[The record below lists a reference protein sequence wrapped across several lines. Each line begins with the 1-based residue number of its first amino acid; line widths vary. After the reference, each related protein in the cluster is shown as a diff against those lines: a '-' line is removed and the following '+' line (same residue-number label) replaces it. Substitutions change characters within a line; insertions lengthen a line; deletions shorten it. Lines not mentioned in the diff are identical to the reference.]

1 MGLNRFMRAMM
12 VVFITAN
19 CITINPDIIFA
30 ATDSEDSSLNT
41 DEWEEEKTEEQPSE
55 VNTGPRYETAREVSS
70 RDIEELEKSNKVKN
84 TNKAD
89 LIAMLKAKAEKGPNI
104 NNNNSE
110 QSENVAINEE
120 ASGSDRPAIQVER
133 RHPGL
138 PSDSAAEIKKRR
150 KAIASSDSELESL
163 TYPDKPTKATKKKV
177 AKASVTDTSES
188 DLDSSMQ
195 SADESTPQPLKANQQ
210 PFFPKVF
217 KKIKDAGKWV
227 RDKIDE
233 NPEVKKAIVDKSAGL
248 IDQLLTKK
256 KNEEVNA
263 SDFPPPP
270 TDEELRLALPETP
283 MLLGFNAPATSE
295 PSSFE
300 FPPPP
305 TDEELRLALPET
317 PMLLG
322 FNAPATSEPSSF
334 EFPPPPTDE
343 ELRLALPETPMLL
356 GFNAPATSE
365 PSSFEFPPPPTEDEL
380 EIMRETAP
388 SLDSSFTSGDL
399 ASLRSA
405 INRHSQNFS
414 DFPPMPT
421 EEELNG
427 RGGIP
432 TSEEFSSLNSGDF
445 TDDENSET
453 TEEEIDRLADLRDR
467 GTGKHSRNAGFLPL
481 NPFTSS
487 PVPSLTPKVP
497 KISAPAL
504 ITDITK
510 KAPFKNPPQPLNV
523 FNKKTTTKTAPKKIT
538 PVNTAPKLAA
548 LPITKAQE
556 TELGENK
563 APFIEKQAETNNRP
577 IDMPSLPVIQK
588 EVTER
593 NKEEMKPQTE
603 EKVVGESEPA
613 NNVNGKKRSAGIE
626 EGKLIAKSAEDEKAK
641 EEPVNH
647 TTLILAML
655 AIGVFSLGAVIKI
668 IQLRKNS

>member
-305 TDEELRLALPET
+305 T
-317 PMLLG
+317 
-322 FNAPATSEPSSF
+322 
-334 EFPPPPTDE
+334 
-343 ELRLALPETPMLL
+343 
-356 GFNAPATSE
+356 
-365 PSSFEFPPPPTEDEL
+365 EDEL

-414 DFPPMPT
+414 DFPPIPT

-556 TELGENK
+556 TALGENK

-603 EKVVGESEPA
+603 GKVVGESEPA

-647 TTLILAML
+647 TTLILAMF

>member
-305 TDEELRLALPET
+305 TDQ
-317 PMLLG
+317 
-322 FNAPATSEPSSF
+322 
-334 EFPPPPTDE
+334 

-453 TEEEIDRLADLRDR
+453 TEEEIDRLTDLRDR

-487 PVPSLTPKVP
+487 PVPSLTPKVS

-504 ITDITK
+504 ITDVTK

>member
-89 LIAMLKAKAEKGPNI
+89 LIAMLKAKAEKGPN
-104 NNNNSE
+104 NNNNNGE
-110 QSENVAINEE
+110 QTGNVAINEE
-120 ASGSDRPAIQVER
+120 ASGVDRPTLQVER

-138 PSDSAAEIKKRR
+138 SSDSAAEIKKRR

-163 TYPDKPTKATKKKV
+163 TYPDKPTKANKRKV
-177 AKASVTDTSES
+177 AKESVVDASES

-195 SADESTPQPLKANQQ
+195 SADESTPQPLKANQK

-256 KNEEVNA
+256 KSEEVNA

-283 MLLGFNAPATSE
+283 MLLGFNAP
-295 PSSFE
+295 
-300 FPPPP
+300 
-305 TDEELRLALPET
+305 T
-317 PMLLG
+317 P
-322 FNAPATSEPSSF
+322 SEPSSF

-405 INRHSQNFS
+405 INRHSENFS
-414 DFPPMPT
+414 DFPPIPT

-427 RGGIP
+427 RGGRP

-481 NPFTSS
+481 NPFISS

-504 ITDITK
+504 ISDITK
-510 KAPFKNPPQPLNV
+510 KAPFKNPSQPLNV
-523 FNKKTTTKTAPKKIT
+523 FNKKTTTKTVTKKPT
-538 PVNTAPKLAA
+538 PVKTAPKLAE
-548 LPITKAQE
+548 LPATKPQE
-556 TELGENK
+556 TVLRENK
-563 APFIEKQAETNNRP
+563 TPFIEKQAETNKQSIN
-577 IDMPSLPVIQK
+577 MPSLPVIQK
-588 EVTER
+588 EATESD
-593 NKEEMKPQTE
+593 KEEMKPQTE
-603 EKVVGESEPA
+603 EKMVEESESA
-613 NNVNGKKRSAGIE
+613 NNANGKNRSAGIE
-626 EGKLIAKSAEDEKAK
+626 EGKLIAKSAEDEKVK
-641 EEPVNH
+641 EEPGNH

-655 AIGVFSLGAVIKI
+655 AIGVFSLGAFIKI
-668 IQLRKNS
+668 IQLRKNN

>member
-305 TDEELRLALPET
+305 T
-317 PMLLG
+317 
-322 FNAPATSEPSSF
+322 
-334 EFPPPPTDE
+334 
-343 ELRLALPETPMLL
+343 
-356 GFNAPATSE
+356 
-365 PSSFEFPPPPTEDEL
+365 EDEL

-414 DFPPMPT
+414 DFPPIPT

-523 FNKKTTTKTAPKKIT
+523 FNKKTTTKIAPKKIT

-593 NKEEMKPQTE
+593 NKEEMKSQTE
-603 EKVVGESEPA
+603 GKVVGESEPA

>member
-41 DEWEEEKTEEQPSE
+41 DEWEEEKMEEQPSE

-110 QSENVAINEE
+110 QTENAAINEE
-120 ASGSDRPAIQVER
+120 ASGADRPAIQVER

-138 PSDSAAEIKKRR
+138 SSDSAAEIKKRR

-163 TYPDKPTKATKKKV
+163 TYPDKPTKANKKKV
-177 AKASVTDTSES
+177 AKESVADASES

-195 SADESTPQPLKANQQ
+195 SADESSPQPLKANQQ

-270 TDEELRLALPETP
+270 TDEELRLAVPETP

-305 TDEELRLALPET
+305 TDEELRLAV
-317 PMLLG
+317 
-322 FNAPATSEPSSF
+322 
-334 EFPPPPTDE
+334 
-343 ELRLALPETPMLL
+343 PETPMLL

-380 EIMRETAP
+380 EIMRGTAP
-388 SLDSSFTSGDL
+388 LLDSSFTSGDL

-405 INRHSQNFS
+405 INRHSENFS
-414 DFPPMPT
+414 DFPPIPT

-427 RGGIP
+427 RGGRP

-487 PVPSLTPKVP
+487 PVSSLSPKVP

-504 ITDITK
+504 ISDITK
-510 KAPFKNPPQPLNV
+510 KVPFKNPPQPLNV
-523 FNKKTTTKTAPKKIT
+523 FNKKTTTKKVPQKIT
-538 PVNTAPKLAA
+538 LVNSAPKLAA
-548 LPITKAQE
+548 LPIMKAQE
-556 TELGENK
+556 TALGENK
-563 APFIEKQAETNNRP
+563 APFIEKQAEPNNQP

-603 EKVVGESEPA
+603 EKMVGESEPA

-641 EEPVNH
+641 EEPANH

-655 AIGVFSLGAVIKI
+655 AMGVFSLGAFIKI

>member
-110 QSENVAINEE
+110 QSDNVAINEE

-210 PFFPKVF
+210 PFFLKVF

-305 TDEELRLALPET
+305 T
-317 PMLLG
+317 
-322 FNAPATSEPSSF
+322 
-334 EFPPPPTDE
+334 
-343 ELRLALPETPMLL
+343 
-356 GFNAPATSE
+356 
-365 PSSFEFPPPPTEDEL
+365 EDEL

-414 DFPPMPT
+414 DFPLMPT

-487 PVPSLTPKVP
+487 PVPSLSPKVS

-556 TELGENK
+556 TALGENK

>member
-41 DEWEEEKTEEQPSE
+41 DEWEEEKTEEQTSE

-110 QSENVAINEE
+110 QTENAAINEE
-120 ASGSDRPAIQVER
+120 ASGADRPAIQVER

-163 TYPDKPTKATKKKV
+163 TYLDKPTKANKKKV
-177 AKASVTDTSES
+177 AKESVADASES

-195 SADESTPQPLKANQQ
+195 SADESSPQPLKANQQ

-295 PSSFE
+295 PSSFD
-300 FPPPP
+300 FPSPP

-317 PMLLG
+317 
-322 FNAPATSEPSSF
+322 S
-334 EFPPPPTDE
+334 
-343 ELRLALPETPMLL
+343 MLL

-405 INRHSQNFS
+405 INRHSENFS
-414 DFPPMPT
+414 DFPPIPT

-427 RGGIP
+427 RGGRP

-487 PVPSLTPKVP
+487 PVPSLSPKVS

-504 ITDITK
+504 ISDITK

-523 FNKKTTTKTAPKKIT
+523 FNKKTATKTASKKINL
-538 PVNTAPKLAA
+538 VNTSPKLAA
-548 LPITKAQE
+548 LPITKTQE
-556 TELGENK
+556 TALGENK
-563 APFIEKQAETNNRP
+563 APFREKQAEPNNQP

-603 EKVVGESEPA
+603 EKMVGESEPA

-641 EEPVNH
+641 EEPANH

-655 AIGVFSLGAVIKI
+655 AMGVFSLGAFIKI

>member
-110 QSENVAINEE
+110 QSDNVAINEE

-305 TDEELRLALPET
+305 TDEELRLALPE
-317 PMLLG
+317 M
-322 FNAPATSEPSSF
+322 
-334 EFPPPPTDE
+334 
-343 ELRLALPETPMLL
+343 PMLL

-414 DFPPMPT
+414 DFPPIPT

-556 TELGENK
+556 TALGENK

-603 EKVVGESEPA
+603 GKVVGESEPA

-647 TTLILAML
+647 TTLILAMF

>member
-1 MGLNRFMRAMM
+1 MGLNRFMRAML

-70 RDIEELEKSNKVKN
+70 RDIKELEKSNKVRN

-89 LIAMLKAKAEKGPNI
+89 LIAMLKEKAEKGPN
-104 NNNNSE
+104 NNNNNGE
-110 QSENVAINEE
+110 QTGNVAINEE
-120 ASGSDRPAIQVER
+120 ASGVDRPTLQVER

-138 PSDSAAEIKKRR
+138 SSDSAAEIKKRR

-163 TYPDKPTKATKKKV
+163 TYPDKPTKANKRKV
-177 AKASVTDTSES
+177 AKESVVDASES

-195 SADESTPQPLKANQQ
+195 SADESTPQPLKANQK

-256 KNEEVNA
+256 KSEEVNA

-283 MLLGFNAPATSE
+283 MLLGFNAP
-295 PSSFE
+295 
-300 FPPPP
+300 
-305 TDEELRLALPET
+305 T
-317 PMLLG
+317 P
-322 FNAPATSEPSSF
+322 SEPSSF

-405 INRHSQNFS
+405 INRHSENFS
-414 DFPPMPT
+414 DFPPIPT

-427 RGGIP
+427 RGGRP

-487 PVPSLTPKVP
+487 PVPSLSPKVS

-504 ITDITK
+504 ISDITK
-510 KAPFKNPPQPLNV
+510 KTPFKNPSQPLNV
-523 FNKKTTTKTAPKKIT
+523 FNKKTTTKTVTKKPT
-538 PVNTAPKLAA
+538 PVKTAPKLAE
-548 LPITKAQE
+548 LPATKPQE
-556 TELGENK
+556 TVLRENK
-563 APFIEKQAETNNRP
+563 TPFIEKQAETNKQSIN
-577 IDMPSLPVIQK
+577 MPSLPVIQK
-588 EVTER
+588 EATESD
-593 NKEEMKPQTE
+593 KEEMKPQTE
-603 EKVVGESEPA
+603 EKMVEESESA
-613 NNVNGKKRSAGIE
+613 NNANGKNRSAGIE

-641 EEPVNH
+641 EEPGNH

-655 AIGVFSLGAVIKI
+655 AIGVFSLGAFIKI
-668 IQLRKNS
+668 IQLRKNN

>member
-89 LIAMLKAKAEKGPNI
+89 LIAMLKAKAEKAPNI

-110 QSENVAINEE
+110 QSDNVAINEE

-305 TDEELRLALPET
+305 T
-317 PMLLG
+317 
-322 FNAPATSEPSSF
+322 
-334 EFPPPPTDE
+334 
-343 ELRLALPETPMLL
+343 
-356 GFNAPATSE
+356 
-365 PSSFEFPPPPTEDEL
+365 EDEL

-414 DFPPMPT
+414 DFPLMPT

-487 PVPSLTPKVP
+487 PVPSLSPKVS

-556 TELGENK
+556 TALGENK

>member
-110 QSENVAINEE
+110 QTENAAINEE
-120 ASGSDRPAIQVER
+120 ASGADRPAIQVER

-163 TYPDKPTKATKKKV
+163 TYLDKPTKANKKKV
-177 AKASVTDTSES
+177 AKESVADASES

-195 SADESTPQPLKANQQ
+195 SADESSPQPLKANQQ

-256 KNEEVNA
+256 KKEEVNA

-283 MLLGFNAPATSE
+283 MLLGFNAHVTSE

-305 TDEELRLALPET
+305 TDEELRLAV
-317 PMLLG
+317 
-322 FNAPATSEPSSF
+322 
-334 EFPPPPTDE
+334 
-343 ELRLALPETPMLL
+343 PETPMLL

-380 EIMRETAP
+380 EIMRGTAP
-388 SLDSSFTSGDL
+388 LLDSSFTSGDL

-405 INRHSQNFS
+405 INRHSENFS
-414 DFPPMPT
+414 DFPPIPT

-427 RGGIP
+427 RGGRP

-487 PVPSLTPKVP
+487 PVPSLSPKVP

-504 ITDITK
+504 ISDITK

-523 FNKKTTTKTAPKKIT
+523 FNKKTTTKTASKKIT
-538 PVNTAPKLAA
+538 PVNTSPKLAA

-556 TELGENK
+556 TALGENK
-563 APFIEKQAETNNRP
+563 APFREKQAEPNNQP

-603 EKVVGESEPA
+603 EKMVGESEPA

-641 EEPVNH
+641 EESANH

-655 AIGVFSLGAVIKI
+655 AMGVFSLGAFIKI

>member
-110 QSENVAINEE
+110 QTENAAINEE
-120 ASGSDRPAIQVER
+120 ASGADRPAIQVER

-138 PSDSAAEIKKRR
+138 SSDSAAEIKKRR

-163 TYPDKPTKATKKKV
+163 TYLDKPTKANKKKV

-233 NPEVKKAIVDKSAGL
+233 NPEVKKAIVDKGAGL

-263 SDFPPPP
+263 SDFP
-270 TDEELRLALPETP
+270 A
-283 MLLGFNAPATSE
+283 
-295 PSSFE
+295 
-300 FPPPP
+300 PP

-405 INRHSQNFS
+405 INRHSENFS
-414 DFPPMPT
+414 DFPPIPT

-427 RGGIP
+427 RGGRP

-487 PVPSLTPKVP
+487 PVPSLSPKVS
-497 KISAPAL
+497 KKSAPAL
-504 ITDITK
+504 ISDITK

-523 FNKKTTTKTAPKKIT
+523 FNKKTATKTASKKIT
-538 PVNTAPKLAA
+538 PVNTSPKLAA

-556 TELGENK
+556 TALGENK
-563 APFIEKQAETNNRP
+563 APFIEKQAEPNNQP

-603 EKVVGESEPA
+603 EKMVGESEPA

-641 EEPVNH
+641 EEPANH

-655 AIGVFSLGAVIKI
+655 AMGVFSLGAFIKI

>member
-1 MGLNRFMRAMM
+1 MRAMM

-41 DEWEEEKTEEQPSE
+41 DEWEEEKIEEQPSE

-110 QSENVAINEE
+110 QTENAAINEE
-120 ASGSDRPAIQVER
+120 ASGADRPAIQVER

-138 PSDSAAEIKKRR
+138 SSDSAAEIKKRR

-163 TYPDKPTKATKKKV
+163 TYPDKPTKANKKKV
-177 AKASVTDTSES
+177 AKESVADASES

-195 SADESTPQPLKANQQ
+195 SADESSPQPLKANQQ

-263 SDFPPPP
+263 SDFPPPS

-283 MLLGFNAPATSE
+283 MLLGFNAHVTSE
-295 PSSFE
+295 PSSFD

-305 TDEELRLALPET
+305 TDEELRLAV
-317 PMLLG
+317 
-322 FNAPATSEPSSF
+322 
-334 EFPPPPTDE
+334 
-343 ELRLALPETPMLL
+343 PETPMLL

-380 EIMRETAP
+380 EIMRGTAP
-388 SLDSSFTSGDL
+388 LLDSSFTSGDL

-405 INRHSQNFS
+405 INRHSENFS
-414 DFPPMPT
+414 DFPPIPT

-427 RGGIP
+427 RGGRP

-487 PVPSLTPKVP
+487 PVPSLSPKVS

-504 ITDITK
+504 ISDITK

-523 FNKKTTTKTAPKKIT
+523 FNKKTTTKTASKKIT
-538 PVNTAPKLAA
+538 PVNTSPKLAA

-556 TELGENK
+556 TALGENK
-563 APFIEKQAETNNRP
+563 APFREKRAEPNNQP

-588 EVTER
+588 EVTEK

-603 EKVVGESEPA
+603 EKMVGESEPA

-641 EEPVNH
+641 EEPANH

-655 AIGVFSLGAVIKI
+655 AMGVFSLGAFIKI

>member
-110 QSENVAINEE
+110 QTENVAINEE
-120 ASGSDRPAIQVER
+120 ASGADRPAIQVER

-138 PSDSAAEIKKRR
+138 SSDSAAEIKKRR

-163 TYPDKPTKATKKKV
+163 TYPDKPTKANKKKV
-177 AKASVTDTSES
+177 AKESVADASES

-195 SADESTPQPLKANQQ
+195 SADESSPQPLKANQQ

-334 EFPPPPTDE
+334 EFPPPPAE
-343 ELRLALPETPMLL
+343 E
-356 GFNAPATSE
+356 
-365 PSSFEFPPPPTEDEL
+365 EL

-405 INRHSQNFS
+405 INRHSENFS
-414 DFPPMPT
+414 DFPPIPT

-427 RGGIP
+427 RGGRP

-487 PVPSLTPKVP
+487 PVPSLSPKVS

-504 ITDITK
+504 ISDITK

-523 FNKKTTTKTAPKKIT
+523 FNKKTTTKTASKKIT
-538 PVNTAPKLAA
+538 PVNTSPKLAA
-548 LPITKAQE
+548 LPITKTQE
-556 TELGENK
+556 TALGENK
-563 APFIEKQAETNNRP
+563 APFREKQAEPNNQP

-603 EKVVGESEPA
+603 EKMVGESEPA

-641 EEPVNH
+641 EEPANH

-655 AIGVFSLGAVIKI
+655 AMGVFSLGAFIKI

>member
-30 ATDSEDSSLNT
+30 TTDNEDSSLNT

-110 QSENVAINEE
+110 QTENAAINEE
-120 ASGSDRPAIQVER
+120 ASGADRPAIQVER

-138 PSDSAAEIKKRR
+138 SSDSAAEIKKRR

-163 TYPDKPTKATKKKV
+163 TYPDKPTKANKKKV
-177 AKASVTDTSES
+177 AKESVADASES

-195 SADESTPQPLKANQQ
+195 SADESSPQPLKANQQ

-233 NPEVKKAIVDKSAGL
+233 NPEVKKAIIDKSAGL

-263 SDFPPPP
+263 SD
-270 TDEELRLALPETP
+270 
-283 MLLGFNAPATSE
+283 
-295 PSSFE
+295 
-300 FPPPP
+300 
-305 TDEELRLALPET
+305 
-317 PMLLG
+317 
-322 FNAPATSEPSSF
+322 
-334 EFPPPPTDE
+334 FPPPPTDE

-405 INRHSQNFS
+405 INRHSENFS
-414 DFPPMPT
+414 DFPPIPT

-427 RGGIP
+427 RGGRP

-487 PVPSLTPKVP
+487 PVPSLSPKVS
-497 KISAPAL
+497 KKSAPAL
-504 ITDITK
+504 ISDITK

-523 FNKKTTTKTAPKKIT
+523 FNKKTATKTASKKIT
-538 PVNTAPKLAA
+538 PVNTSPKLAA

-556 TELGENK
+556 TALGENK
-563 APFIEKQAETNNRP
+563 APFIEKQAEPNNQP

-603 EKVVGESEPA
+603 EKMVGESEPA

-641 EEPVNH
+641 EEPANH

-655 AIGVFSLGAVIKI
+655 AMGVFSLGAFIKI

>member
-70 RDIEELEKSNKVKN
+70 RDIKELEKSNKVRN

-89 LIAMLKAKAEKGPNI
+89 LIAMLKEKAEKGPN
-104 NNNNSE
+104 NNNNNGE
-110 QSENVAINEE
+110 QTGNVAINEE
-120 ASGSDRPAIQVER
+120 ASGVDRPTLQVER

-138 PSDSAAEIKKRR
+138 SSDSAAEIKKRR

-163 TYPDKPTKATKKKV
+163 TYPDKPTKANKRKV
-177 AKASVTDTSES
+177 AKESVVDASES

-195 SADESTPQPLKANQQ
+195 SADESTPQPLKANQK

-256 KNEEVNA
+256 KSEEVNA

-283 MLLGFNAPATSE
+283 MLLGFNAP
-295 PSSFE
+295 
-300 FPPPP
+300 
-305 TDEELRLALPET
+305 T
-317 PMLLG
+317 P
-322 FNAPATSEPSSF
+322 SEPSSF

-405 INRHSQNFS
+405 INRHSDNFS
-414 DFPPMPT
+414 DFPPIPT

-427 RGGIP
+427 RGGRP

-487 PVPSLTPKVP
+487 PVPSLSPKVS

-504 ITDITK
+504 ISDITK
-510 KAPFKNPPQPLNV
+510 KTPFKNPSQPLNV
-523 FNKKTTTKTAPKKIT
+523 FNKKTTTKTVTKKPT
-538 PVNTAPKLAA
+538 PVKTAPKLAE
-548 LPITKAQE
+548 LPATKPQE
-556 TELGENK
+556 TVLRENK
-563 APFIEKQAETNNRP
+563 TPFIEKQAETNKQSIN
-577 IDMPSLPVIQK
+577 MPSLPVIQK
-588 EVTER
+588 EATESD
-593 NKEEMKPQTE
+593 KEEMKPQTE
-603 EKVVGESEPA
+603 EKMVEESESA
-613 NNVNGKKRSAGIE
+613 NNANGKNRSAGIE

-641 EEPVNH
+641 EEPGNH

-655 AIGVFSLGAVIKI
+655 AIGVFSLGAFIKI
-668 IQLRKNS
+668 IQLRKNN

>member
-55 VNTGPRYETAREVSS
+55 INTGPRYETAREVSS

-110 QSENVAINEE
+110 QTENAAINEE
-120 ASGSDRPAIQVER
+120 ASGADRPAIQVER

-163 TYPDKPTKATKKKV
+163 TYLDKPTKANKKKV
-177 AKASVTDTSES
+177 AKELVADASES

-195 SADESTPQPLKANQQ
+195 SADESSPQPLKANQQ

-334 EFPPPPTDE
+334 EFPPPPT
-343 ELRLALPETPMLL
+343 
-356 GFNAPATSE
+356 
-365 PSSFEFPPPPTEDEL
+365 EDEL

-405 INRHSQNFS
+405 INRHSENFS
-414 DFPPMPT
+414 DFPPIPT

-427 RGGIP
+427 RGGRP

-487 PVPSLTPKVP
+487 PVPSLSPKVS
-497 KISAPAL
+497 KISAPVL
-504 ITDITK
+504 ISDITK

-523 FNKKTTTKTAPKKIT
+523 FNKKTTTKTASKKIT
-538 PVNTAPKLAA
+538 PVNTSPKLAA

-556 TELGENK
+556 TALGENK
-563 APFIEKQAETNNRP
+563 APFIEKQAEPNNQP

-603 EKVVGESEPA
+603 EKMVGESEPA

-641 EEPVNH
+641 EEPANH

-655 AIGVFSLGAVIKI
+655 AMGVFSLGAFIKI

>member
-1 MGLNRFMRAMM
+1 MRAMM

-305 TDEELRLALPET
+305 T
-317 PMLLG
+317 
-322 FNAPATSEPSSF
+322 
-334 EFPPPPTDE
+334 
-343 ELRLALPETPMLL
+343 
-356 GFNAPATSE
+356 
-365 PSSFEFPPPPTEDEL
+365 EDEL

-414 DFPPMPT
+414 DFPPIPT

-487 PVPSLTPKVP
+487 PVPSLSPKVS

-556 TELGENK
+556 TALGENK

-603 EKVVGESEPA
+603 GKVVGESEPA

>member
-1 MGLNRFMRAMM
+1 MRAMM

-70 RDIEELEKSNKVKN
+70 RDIKELEKSNKVRN

-110 QSENVAINEE
+110 QTENAAINEE
-120 ASGSDRPAIQVER
+120 ASGADRPAIQVER

-163 TYPDKPTKATKKKV
+163 TYPDKPTKVNKKKV
-177 AKASVTDTSES
+177 AKESVADASES

-195 SADESTPQPLKANQQ
+195 SADESSPQPLKANQQ

-256 KNEEVNA
+256 KSEEVNA
-263 SDFPPPP
+263 SD
-270 TDEELRLALPETP
+270 
-283 MLLGFNAPATSE
+283 
-295 PSSFE
+295 
-300 FPPPP
+300 
-305 TDEELRLALPET
+305 
-317 PMLLG
+317 
-322 FNAPATSEPSSF
+322 
-334 EFPPPPTDE
+334 FPPPPTDE

-405 INRHSQNFS
+405 INRHSENFS
-414 DFPPMPT
+414 DFPPIPT

-427 RGGIP
+427 RGGRP

-487 PVPSLTPKVP
+487 PVPSLSPKVS

-504 ITDITK
+504 ISDITK
-510 KAPFKNPPQPLNV
+510 KTPFKNPSQPLNV
-523 FNKKTTTKTAPKKIT
+523 FNKKTTTKTVTKKPT
-538 PVNTAPKLAA
+538 PVKTAPKLAE
-548 LPITKAQE
+548 LPATKPQE
-556 TELGENK
+556 TVLRENK
-563 APFIEKQAETNNRP
+563 TPFIEKQAETNKQSIN
-577 IDMPSLPVIQK
+577 MPSLPVIQK
-588 EVTER
+588 EATESD
-593 NKEEMKPQTE
+593 KEEMKPQTE
-603 EKVVGESEPA
+603 EKMVEESESA
-613 NNVNGKKRSAGIE
+613 NNANGKNRSAGIE

-641 EEPVNH
+641 EEPGNH

-655 AIGVFSLGAVIKI
+655 AIGVFSLGAFIKI
-668 IQLRKNS
+668 IQLRKNN

>member
-70 RDIEELEKSNKVKN
+70 RDIKELEKSNKVRN

-89 LIAMLKAKAEKGPNI
+89 LIAMLKEKAEKGPN
-104 NNNNSE
+104 NNNNNGE
-110 QSENVAINEE
+110 QTGNVAINEE
-120 ASGSDRPAIQVER
+120 ASGVDRPTLQVER

-163 TYPDKPTKATKKKV
+163 TYPDKPTKVNKKKV
-177 AKASVTDTSES
+177 AKESVADASES

-195 SADESTPQPLKANQQ
+195 SADESSPQPLKANQQ

-256 KNEEVNA
+256 KSEEVNA

-334 EFPPPPTDE
+334 EFPPPPT
-343 ELRLALPETPMLL
+343 
-356 GFNAPATSE
+356 
-365 PSSFEFPPPPTEDEL
+365 EDEL
-380 EIMRETAP
+380 EIIRETAS
-388 SLDSSFTSGDL
+388 SLDSSFTRGDL
-399 ASLRSA
+399 ASLRNA

-414 DFPPMPT
+414 DFPPIPT

-427 RGGIP
+427 RGGRP

-481 NPFTSS
+481 NPFASS
-487 PVPSLTPKVP
+487 PVPSLSPKVS

-504 ITDITK
+504 ISDITK
-510 KAPFKNPPQPLNV
+510 KTPFKNPSQPLNV
-523 FNKKTTTKTAPKKIT
+523 FNKKTTTKTVTKKPT
-538 PVNTAPKLAA
+538 PVKTAPKLAE
-548 LPITKAQE
+548 LPATKPQE
-556 TELGENK
+556 TVLRENK
-563 APFIEKQAETNNRP
+563 TPFIEKQAETNKQSIN
-577 IDMPSLPVIQK
+577 MPSLPVIQK
-588 EVTER
+588 EATESD
-593 NKEEMKPQTE
+593 KEEMKPQTE
-603 EKVVGESEPA
+603 EKMVEESESA
-613 NNVNGKKRSAGIE
+613 NNVNGKNRSAGIE

-641 EEPVNH
+641 EEPGNH

-655 AIGVFSLGAVIKI
+655 AIGVFSLGAFIKI
-668 IQLRKNS
+668 IQLRKNN

>member
-110 QSENVAINEE
+110 QTENAAINEE
-120 ASGSDRPAIQVER
+120 ASGADRPAIQVER

-138 PSDSAAEIKKRR
+138 SSDSAAEIKKRR

-163 TYPDKPTKATKKKV
+163 TYPDKPTKVNKKKV
-177 AKASVTDTSES
+177 AKESVADASES

-195 SADESTPQPLKANQQ
+195 SADESSPQPLKANQQ

-334 EFPPPPTDE
+334 EFPPPPT
-343 ELRLALPETPMLL
+343 
-356 GFNAPATSE
+356 
-365 PSSFEFPPPPTEDEL
+365 EDEL

-414 DFPPMPT
+414 DFPPIPT

-427 RGGIP
+427 RGGRP

-487 PVPSLTPKVP
+487 PVPSLSPKVS
-497 KISAPAL
+497 KKSAPAL
-504 ITDITK
+504 ISDITK

-523 FNKKTTTKTAPKKIT
+523 FNKKTATKTASKKIT

-556 TELGENK
+556 TALGENK
-563 APFIEKQAETNNRP
+563 APFIEKQAEPNNQP

-603 EKVVGESEPA
+603 EKMVGESEPA

-641 EEPVNH
+641 EESANH

-655 AIGVFSLGAVIKI
+655 AMGVFSLGAFIKI

>member
-70 RDIEELEKSNKVKN
+70 RDIKELEKSNKVRN

-89 LIAMLKAKAEKGPNI
+89 LIAMLKEKAEKGPN
-104 NNNNSE
+104 NNNNNGE
-110 QSENVAINEE
+110 QTGNVAINEE
-120 ASGSDRPAIQVER
+120 ASGVDRPTLQVER

-138 PSDSAAEIKKRR
+138 SSDSAAEIKKRR

-163 TYPDKPTKATKKKV
+163 TYPDKPTKANKRKV
-177 AKASVTDTSES
+177 AKESVVDASES

-195 SADESTPQPLKANQQ
+195 SADESTPQPLKANQK

-256 KNEEVNA
+256 KSEEVNA

-283 MLLGFNAPATSE
+283 MLLGFNAPTPSE

-305 TDEELRLALPET
+305 A
-317 PMLLG
+317 
-322 FNAPATSEPSSF
+322 
-334 EFPPPPTDE
+334 DE

-405 INRHSQNFS
+405 INRHSENFS
-414 DFPPMPT
+414 DFPPIPT

-427 RGGIP
+427 RGGRP

-487 PVPSLTPKVP
+487 PVPSLSPKVS

-504 ITDITK
+504 ISDITK
-510 KAPFKNPPQPLNV
+510 KTPFKNPSQPLNV
-523 FNKKTTTKTAPKKIT
+523 FNKKTTTKTVTKKPT
-538 PVNTAPKLAA
+538 PVKTAPKLAE
-548 LPITKAQE
+548 LPATKPQE
-556 TELGENK
+556 TVLRENK
-563 APFIEKQAETNNRP
+563 TPFIEKQAETNKQSIN
-577 IDMPSLPVIQK
+577 MPSLPVIQK
-588 EVTER
+588 EATESD
-593 NKEEMKPQTE
+593 KEEMKPQTE
-603 EKVVGESEPA
+603 EKMVEESESA
-613 NNVNGKKRSAGIE
+613 NNANGKNRSAGIE

-641 EEPVNH
+641 EESGNH

-655 AIGVFSLGAVIKI
+655 AIGVFSLGAFIKI
-668 IQLRKNS
+668 IQLRKNN

>member
-1 MGLNRFMRAMM
+1 MRAMM

-30 ATDSEDSSLNT
+30 ATDNEDSSLNT

-110 QSENVAINEE
+110 QSDNVAINEE

-305 TDEELRLALPET
+305 T
-317 PMLLG
+317 
-322 FNAPATSEPSSF
+322 
-334 EFPPPPTDE
+334 
-343 ELRLALPETPMLL
+343 
-356 GFNAPATSE
+356 
-365 PSSFEFPPPPTEDEL
+365 EDEL

-414 DFPPMPT
+414 DFPPIPT

-556 TELGENK
+556 TALGENK

-603 EKVVGESEPA
+603 GKVVGESEPA

>member
-89 LIAMLKAKAEKGPNI
+89 LIAMLKAKAGKGPNI

-110 QSENVAINEE
+110 QTENAAINEE
-120 ASGSDRPAIQVER
+120 ASGADRPAIQVER

-163 TYPDKPTKATKKKV
+163 TYLDKPTKANKKKV
-177 AKASVTDTSES
+177 AKESVADASES

-195 SADESTPQPLKANQQ
+195 SADESSPQPLKANQQ

-263 SDFPPPP
+263 LDFPAPP

-283 MLLGFNAPATSE
+283 MLLGFNAPVTSE

-317 PMLLG
+317 PKLLG
-322 FNAPATSEPSSF
+322 FNAPV
-334 EFPPPPTDE
+334 
-343 ELRLALPETPMLL
+343 
-356 GFNAPATSE
+356 TSE

-380 EIMRETAP
+380 EIMRGTAP

-414 DFPPMPT
+414 DFPPIPT

-427 RGGIP
+427 RGGRP

-487 PVPSLTPKVP
+487 PVPSLSPKVS

-504 ITDITK
+504 ISDITK
-510 KAPFKNPPQPLNV
+510 KTPFKNPPQPLNV
-523 FNKKTTTKTAPKKIT
+523 FNKKTATKTASKKIT
-538 PVNTAPKLAA
+538 PVNTSPKLAA

-556 TELGENK
+556 TALGENK
-563 APFIEKQAETNNRP
+563 APFIEKQAEPNNQP

-603 EKVVGESEPA
+603 EKMVGESEPA

-641 EEPVNH
+641 EESANH

-655 AIGVFSLGAVIKI
+655 AMGVFSLGAFIKI

>member
-295 PSSFE
+295 PS
-300 FPPPP
+300 
-305 TDEELRLALPET
+305 L
-317 PMLLG
+317 
-322 FNAPATSEPSSF
+322 
-334 EFPPPPTDE
+334 
-343 ELRLALPETPMLL
+343 
-356 GFNAPATSE
+356 
-365 PSSFEFPPPPTEDEL
+365 FEFPPPPTEDEL

-487 PVPSLTPKVP
+487 PVPSLSPKVS

-556 TELGENK
+556 TALGENK

-593 NKEEMKPQTE
+593 NKEEMKSQTE

>member
-1 MGLNRFMRAMM
+1 MRAMM

-70 RDIEELEKSNKVKN
+70 RDIKELEKSNKVKN

-110 QSENVAINEE
+110 QTENAAINEE
-120 ASGSDRPAIQVER
+120 ASGADRPAIQVER

-163 TYPDKPTKATKKKV
+163 TYPDKPTKVNKKKV
-177 AKASVTDTSES
+177 AKESVADASES

-256 KNEEVNA
+256 KSEEVNA

-305 TDEELRLALPET
+305 T
-317 PMLLG
+317 
-322 FNAPATSEPSSF
+322 
-334 EFPPPPTDE
+334 
-343 ELRLALPETPMLL
+343 
-356 GFNAPATSE
+356 
-365 PSSFEFPPPPTEDEL
+365 EDEL
-380 EIMRETAP
+380 EIIRETAS
-388 SLDSSFTSGDL
+388 SLDSSFTRGDL
-399 ASLRSA
+399 ASLRNA

-414 DFPPMPT
+414 DFPPIPT

-427 RGGIP
+427 GGDRP
-432 TSEEFSSLNSGDF
+432 TSEGFSSMNSGDF

-481 NPFTSS
+481 NPFISS

-504 ITDITK
+504 ISDITK
-510 KAPFKNPPQPLNV
+510 KAPFKNPSQPLNV
-523 FNKKTTTKTAPKKIT
+523 FNKKTTTKTVTKKPT
-538 PVNTAPKLAA
+538 PVKTAPKLAE
-548 LPITKAQE
+548 LPATKPQE
-556 TELGENK
+556 TVLRENK
-563 APFIEKQAETNNRP
+563 TPFIEKQAETNKQSIN
-577 IDMPSLPVIQK
+577 MPSLPVIQK
-588 EVTER
+588 EATESD
-593 NKEEMKPQTE
+593 KEEMKPQTE
-603 EKVVGESEPA
+603 EKMVEESESA
-613 NNVNGKKRSAGIE
+613 NNANGKNRSAGIE

-641 EEPVNH
+641 EEPGNH

-655 AIGVFSLGAVIKI
+655 AIGVFSLGAFIKI
-668 IQLRKNS
+668 IQLRKNN

>member
-1 MGLNRFMRAMM
+1 MRAMM

-110 QSENVAINEE
+110 QTENAAINEE
-120 ASGSDRPAIQVER
+120 ASGADRPAIQVER

-163 TYPDKPTKATKKKV
+163 TYLDKPTKANKKKV

-233 NPEVKKAIVDKSAGL
+233 NPEVKKAIVDKGAGL

-263 SDFPPPP
+263 SDFP
-270 TDEELRLALPETP
+270 A
-283 MLLGFNAPATSE
+283 
-295 PSSFE
+295 
-300 FPPPP
+300 
-305 TDEELRLALPET
+305 
-317 PMLLG
+317 
-322 FNAPATSEPSSF
+322 
-334 EFPPPPTDE
+334 PPTDE

-405 INRHSQNFS
+405 INRHSENFS
-414 DFPPMPT
+414 DFPPIPT

-427 RGGIP
+427 RGGRP

-487 PVPSLTPKVP
+487 PVPSLSPKVS
-497 KISAPAL
+497 KKSAPAL
-504 ITDITK
+504 ISDITK

-523 FNKKTTTKTAPKKIT
+523 FNKKTATKTASKKIT
-538 PVNTAPKLAA
+538 PVNTSPKLAT

-556 TELGENK
+556 TALGENK
-563 APFIEKQAETNNRP
+563 APFREKQAEPNNQP

-603 EKVVGESEPA
+603 EKMVGESEPA

-641 EEPVNH
+641 EESANH

-655 AIGVFSLGAVIKI
+655 AMGVFSLGAFIKI

>member
-110 QSENVAINEE
+110 QTENAAINEE
-120 ASGSDRPAIQVER
+120 ASGADRPAIQVER

-163 TYPDKPTKATKKKV
+163 TYLDKPTKANKKKV

-233 NPEVKKAIVDKSAGL
+233 NPEVKKAIVDKGAGL

-263 SDFPPPP
+263 SDFP
-270 TDEELRLALPETP
+270 A
-283 MLLGFNAPATSE
+283 
-295 PSSFE
+295 
-300 FPPPP
+300 
-305 TDEELRLALPET
+305 
-317 PMLLG
+317 
-322 FNAPATSEPSSF
+322 
-334 EFPPPPTDE
+334 PPTDE

-405 INRHSQNFS
+405 INRHSENFS
-414 DFPPMPT
+414 DFPPIPT

-427 RGGIP
+427 RGGRP

-487 PVPSLTPKVP
+487 PVPSLSPKVS
-497 KISAPAL
+497 KKSAPAL
-504 ITDITK
+504 ISDITK

-523 FNKKTTTKTAPKKIT
+523 FNKKTATKTASKKIT
-538 PVNTAPKLAA
+538 PVNTSPKLAA

-556 TELGENK
+556 TALGENK
-563 APFIEKQAETNNRP
+563 APFIEKQAEPNNQP

-603 EKVVGESEPA
+603 EKMVGESEPA

-641 EEPVNH
+641 EEPANH

-655 AIGVFSLGAVIKI
+655 AMGVFSLGAFIKI

>member
-1 MGLNRFMRAMM
+1 MRAMM

-110 QSENVAINEE
+110 QTENAAINEE
-120 ASGSDRPAIQVER
+120 ASGADRPAIQVER

-163 TYPDKPTKATKKKV
+163 TYLDKPTKANKKKV
-177 AKASVTDTSES
+177 AKASVADASES

-195 SADESTPQPLKANQQ
+195 SADESSPQPLKANQQ

-256 KNEEVNA
+256 KKEEANA
-263 SDFPPPP
+263 SD
-270 TDEELRLALPETP
+270 
-283 MLLGFNAPATSE
+283 
-295 PSSFE
+295 
-300 FPPPP
+300 
-305 TDEELRLALPET
+305 
-317 PMLLG
+317 
-322 FNAPATSEPSSF
+322 
-334 EFPPPPTDE
+334 FPPPPTDE

-405 INRHSQNFS
+405 INRHSENFS
-414 DFPPMPT
+414 DFPPIPT

-427 RGGIP
+427 RGGRP

-487 PVPSLTPKVP
+487 PVPSLSPKVS
-497 KISAPAL
+497 KKSAPAL
-504 ITDITK
+504 ISDITK

-523 FNKKTTTKTAPKKIT
+523 FNKKTATKTASKKIT
-538 PVNTAPKLAA
+538 PVNTSPKLAT
-548 LPITKAQE
+548 LPITKARE
-556 TELGENK
+556 TALGENK
-563 APFIEKQAETNNRP
+563 APFIEKQAEPNNQP

-603 EKVVGESEPA
+603 EKMVGESEPA

-641 EEPVNH
+641 EESANH

-655 AIGVFSLGAVIKI
+655 AMGVFSLGAFIKI

>member
-1 MGLNRFMRAMM
+1 MRAMM

-70 RDIEELEKSNKVKN
+70 RDIKELEKSNKVRN

-89 LIAMLKAKAEKGPNI
+89 LIAMLKEKAEKGPN
-104 NNNNSE
+104 NNNNNGE
-110 QSENVAINEE
+110 QTGNVAINEE
-120 ASGSDRPAIQVER
+120 ASGVDRPTLQVER

-163 TYPDKPTKATKKKV
+163 TYLDKPTKANKKKV
-177 AKASVTDTSES
+177 AKESVADASES

-195 SADESTPQPLKANQQ
+195 SADESSPQPLKANQQ

-256 KNEEVNA
+256 KSEEVNA

-283 MLLGFNAPATSE
+283 MLLGFNAPT
-295 PSSFE
+295 
-300 FPPPP
+300 
-305 TDEELRLALPET
+305 
-317 PMLLG
+317 
-322 FNAPATSEPSSF
+322 TSEPSSF

-405 INRHSQNFS
+405 INRHSENFS
-414 DFPPMPT
+414 DFPPIPT
-421 EEELNG
+421 EGELNG
-427 RGGIP
+427 GGDRP
-432 TSEEFSSLNSGDF
+432 TSEGFSSMNSGDF

-481 NPFTSS
+481 NPFISS

-504 ITDITK
+504 ISDITK
-510 KAPFKNPPQPLNV
+510 KVPFKNPSQPLNV
-523 FNKKTTTKTAPKKIT
+523 FNKKTTTKTVTKKPT
-538 PVNTAPKLAA
+538 PVKTAPKLAE
-548 LPITKAQE
+548 LPATKPQE
-556 TELGENK
+556 TVLRENK
-563 APFIEKQAETNNRP
+563 TPFIEKQAETNKQSIN
-577 IDMPSLPVIQK
+577 MPSLPVIQK
-588 EVTER
+588 EATESD
-593 NKEEMKPQTE
+593 KEEMKPQTE
-603 EKVVGESEPA
+603 EKMVEESESA
-613 NNVNGKKRSAGIE
+613 NNANGKNRSAGIE

-641 EEPVNH
+641 EEPGNH

-655 AIGVFSLGAVIKI
+655 AIGVFSLGAFIKI
-668 IQLRKNS
+668 IQLRKNN

>member
-110 QSENVAINEE
+110 QSDNVAINEE

-270 TDEELRLALPETP
+270 TDEELRLALPET
-283 MLLGFNAPATSE
+283 S
-295 PSSFE
+295 
-300 FPPPP
+300 
-305 TDEELRLALPET
+305 
-317 PMLLG
+317 
-322 FNAPATSEPSSF
+322 
-334 EFPPPPTDE
+334 
-343 ELRLALPETPMLL
+343 MLL

-414 DFPPMPT
+414 DFPLMPT

-487 PVPSLTPKVP
+487 PVPSLSPKVS

-556 TELGENK
+556 TALGENK

>member
-1 MGLNRFMRAMM
+1 MRAMM

-177 AKASVTDTSES
+177 AKASVADTSES

-263 SDFPPPP
+263 SD
-270 TDEELRLALPETP
+270 
-283 MLLGFNAPATSE
+283 
-295 PSSFE
+295 
-300 FPPPP
+300 
-305 TDEELRLALPET
+305 
-317 PMLLG
+317 
-322 FNAPATSEPSSF
+322 
-334 EFPPPPTDE
+334 FPPPPTDE

-487 PVPSLTPKVP
+487 PVPSLSPKVS

-504 ITDITK
+504 ITDVTK

-613 NNVNGKKRSAGIE
+613 NNVNEKKRSAGIE

>member
-110 QSENVAINEE
+110 QTENAAINEE
-120 ASGSDRPAIQVER
+120 ASEADRPAIQVER

-163 TYPDKPTKATKKKV
+163 TYPDKPTKVNKKKV
-177 AKASVTDTSES
+177 AKESVADASES

-195 SADESTPQPLKANQQ
+195 SADESSPQPLKANQQ

-256 KNEEVNA
+256 KSEEVNA

-283 MLLGFNAPATSE
+283 MLLGFNAPT
-295 PSSFE
+295 
-300 FPPPP
+300 
-305 TDEELRLALPET
+305 
-317 PMLLG
+317 
-322 FNAPATSEPSSF
+322 
-334 EFPPPPTDE
+334 
-343 ELRLALPETPMLL
+343 
-356 GFNAPATSE
+356 TSE

-405 INRHSQNFS
+405 INRHSENFS
-414 DFPPMPT
+414 DFPPIPT

-427 RGGIP
+427 RGGRP

-487 PVPSLTPKVP
+487 PVPSLSPKVS

-504 ITDITK
+504 ISDITK
-510 KAPFKNPPQPLNV
+510 KAPFKNPSQPLNV
-523 FNKKTTTKTAPKKIT
+523 FNKKTTTKTVTKKPT
-538 PVNTAPKLAA
+538 PVKTAPKLAE
-548 LPITKAQE
+548 LPATKPQE
-556 TELGENK
+556 TVLRENK
-563 APFIEKQAETNNRP
+563 TPFIEKQAETNKQSIN
-577 IDMPSLPVIQK
+577 MPSLPVIQK
-588 EVTER
+588 EATESD
-593 NKEEMKPQTE
+593 KEEMKPQTE
-603 EKVVGESEPA
+603 EKMVEESESA
-613 NNVNGKKRSAGIE
+613 NNANGKNRSAGIE

-641 EEPVNH
+641 EEPGNH

-655 AIGVFSLGAVIKI
+655 AIGVFSLGAFIKI
-668 IQLRKNS
+668 IQLRKNN

>member
-41 DEWEEEKTEEQPSE
+41 DEWEEEKAEEQPSE

-110 QSENVAINEE
+110 QTENAAINEE
-120 ASGSDRPAIQVER
+120 ASGADRPAIQVER

-163 TYPDKPTKATKKKV
+163 TYLDKPTKANKKKV
-177 AKASVTDTSES
+177 AKESVADASES

-195 SADESTPQPLKANQQ
+195 SADESSPQPLKANQQ

-263 SDFPPPP
+263 LDFPAPP

-283 MLLGFNAPATSE
+283 MLLGFNAPVTSE

-317 PMLLG
+317 PKLLG
-322 FNAPATSEPSSF
+322 FNAPV
-334 EFPPPPTDE
+334 
-343 ELRLALPETPMLL
+343 
-356 GFNAPATSE
+356 TSE

-380 EIMRETAP
+380 EIMRGTAP

-414 DFPPMPT
+414 DFPPIPT

-427 RGGIP
+427 RGGRP

-487 PVPSLTPKVP
+487 PVPSLSPKVS

-504 ITDITK
+504 ISDITK
-510 KAPFKNPPQPLNV
+510 KTPFKNPPQPLNV
-523 FNKKTTTKTAPKKIT
+523 FNKKTATKTASKKIT

-556 TELGENK
+556 TALGENK
-563 APFIEKQAETNNRP
+563 APFIEKQAEPNNQP

-603 EKVVGESEPA
+603 EKMVGESEPA

-641 EEPVNH
+641 EEPANH

-655 AIGVFSLGAVIKI
+655 AMGVFSLGAFIKI

>member
-70 RDIEELEKSNKVKN
+70 RDIKELEKSNKVRN

-89 LIAMLKAKAEKGPNI
+89 LIAMLKEKAEKGPN
-104 NNNNSE
+104 NNNNNGE
-110 QSENVAINEE
+110 QTGNVAINEE
-120 ASGSDRPAIQVER
+120 ASGVDRPTLQVER

-138 PSDSAAEIKKRR
+138 SSDSAAEIKKRR

-163 TYPDKPTKATKKKV
+163 TYPDKPTKANKRKV
-177 AKASVTDTSES
+177 AKESVVDASES

-195 SADESTPQPLKANQQ
+195 SADESSPQPLKANQQ

-256 KNEEVNA
+256 KSEEVNA

-283 MLLGFNAPATSE
+283 MLLGFNAPTTSE

-305 TDEELRLALPET
+305 TDEEV
-317 PMLLG
+317 
-322 FNAPATSEPSSF
+322 
-334 EFPPPPTDE
+334 
-343 ELRLALPETPMLL
+343 RLALPETPMLL

-405 INRHSQNFS
+405 INRHSENFS
-414 DFPPMPT
+414 DFSPIPT

-427 RGGIP
+427 RGGRP

-487 PVPSLTPKVP
+487 PVPSLSPKVS

-504 ITDITK
+504 ISDITK
-510 KAPFKNPPQPLNV
+510 KAPFKNPSQPLNV
-523 FNKKTTTKTAPKKIT
+523 FNKKTTTKTVTKKPT
-538 PVNTAPKLAA
+538 PVKTAPKLAE
-548 LPITKAQE
+548 LPATKPQE
-556 TELGENK
+556 TVLRENK
-563 APFIEKQAETNNRP
+563 TPFIEKQAETNKQSIN
-577 IDMPSLPVIQK
+577 MPSLPVIQK
-588 EVTER
+588 EATESD
-593 NKEEMKPQTE
+593 KEEMKPQTE
-603 EKVVGESEPA
+603 EKMVEESESA
-613 NNVNGKKRSAGIE
+613 NNANGKNRSAGIE

-641 EEPVNH
+641 EEPGNH

-655 AIGVFSLGAVIKI
+655 AIGVFSLGAFIKI
-668 IQLRKNS
+668 IQLRKNN

>member
-110 QSENVAINEE
+110 QTENAAINEE
-120 ASGSDRPAIQVER
+120 ASGADRPAIQVER

-163 TYPDKPTKATKKKV
+163 TYLDKPTKANKKKV
-177 AKASVTDTSES
+177 AKESVADASES

-195 SADESTPQPLKANQQ
+195 SADESSPQPLKANQQ

-283 MLLGFNAPATSE
+283 MLLGFNAHVTSE

-305 TDEELRLALPET
+305 TDEELRLAV
-317 PMLLG
+317 
-322 FNAPATSEPSSF
+322 
-334 EFPPPPTDE
+334 
-343 ELRLALPETPMLL
+343 PETPMLL

-405 INRHSQNFS
+405 INRHSENFS
-414 DFPPMPT
+414 DFPPIPT

-427 RGGIP
+427 RGGRP

-453 TEEEIDRLADLRDR
+453 TEEEEIDRLADLRDR

-487 PVPSLTPKVP
+487 PVPSLSPKVL

-504 ITDITK
+504 ISDITK

-523 FNKKTTTKTAPKKIT
+523 FNKKTTTKTASKKIT
-538 PVNTAPKLAA
+538 PVNTSPKLAA

-556 TELGENK
+556 TALGENK
-563 APFIEKQAETNNRP
+563 ALFIEKQAEPNNQP

-603 EKVVGESEPA
+603 EKMVGESEPA

-641 EEPVNH
+641 EEPANH

-655 AIGVFSLGAVIKI
+655 AMGVFSLGAFIKI

>member
-70 RDIEELEKSNKVKN
+70 RDIKELEKSNKVRN

-89 LIAMLKAKAEKGPNI
+89 LIAMLKEKAEKGPNI

-110 QSENVAINEE
+110 QTENAAINEE
-120 ASGSDRPAIQVER
+120 ASGADRPAIQVER

-163 TYPDKPTKATKKKV
+163 TYPDKPTKVNKKKV
-177 AKASVTDTSES
+177 AKESVADASES

-195 SADESTPQPLKANQQ
+195 STDESSPQPLKANQQ

-256 KNEEVNA
+256 KSEEVNA

-283 MLLGFNAPATSE
+283 MLLGFNAPT
-295 PSSFE
+295 
-300 FPPPP
+300 
-305 TDEELRLALPET
+305 
-317 PMLLG
+317 
-322 FNAPATSEPSSF
+322 TSEPSSF

-380 EIMRETAP
+380 EIIRETAS
-388 SLDSSFTSGDL
+388 SLDSSFTRGDL
-399 ASLRSA
+399 ASLRNA

-414 DFPPMPT
+414 DFPPIPT

-427 RGGIP
+427 GGDRP
-432 TSEEFSSLNSGDF
+432 TSEGFSSMNSGDF
-445 TDDENSET
+445 TDDENIET

-481 NPFTSS
+481 NPFISS

-504 ITDITK
+504 ISDITK
-510 KAPFKNPPQPLNV
+510 KAPFKNPSQPLNV
-523 FNKKTTTKTAPKKIT
+523 FNKKTTTKTVTKKPT
-538 PVNTAPKLAA
+538 PVKTAPKLAE
-548 LPITKAQE
+548 LPATKPQE
-556 TELGENK
+556 TVLRENK
-563 APFIEKQAETNNRP
+563 TPFIEKQAETNKQSIN
-577 IDMPSLPVIQK
+577 MPSLPVIQK
-588 EVTER
+588 EATESD
-593 NKEEMKPQTE
+593 KEEMKPQTE
-603 EKVVGESEPA
+603 EKMVEESESA
-613 NNVNGKKRSAGIE
+613 NNANGKNRSAGIE

-641 EEPVNH
+641 EEPGNH

-655 AIGVFSLGAVIKI
+655 AIGVFSLGAFIKI
-668 IQLRKNS
+668 IQLRKNN

>member
-110 QSENVAINEE
+110 QTENAAINEE
-120 ASGSDRPAIQVER
+120 ASGADRPAIQVER

-163 TYPDKPTKATKKKV
+163 TYLDKPTKANKKKV
-177 AKASVTDTSES
+177 AKESVADASES

-195 SADESTPQPLKANQQ
+195 SADESSPQPLKANQQ

-263 SDFPPPP
+263 SDFPP
-270 TDEELRLALPETP
+270 L
-283 MLLGFNAPATSE
+283 
-295 PSSFE
+295 
-300 FPPPP
+300 P

-405 INRHSQNFS
+405 INRHSENFS
-414 DFPPMPT
+414 DFPPIPT

-427 RGGIP
+427 RGGRP

-487 PVPSLTPKVP
+487 PVPSLSPKVS

-504 ITDITK
+504 ISDITK
-510 KAPFKNPPQPLNV
+510 KTPFKNPSQPLNV
-523 FNKKTTTKTAPKKIT
+523 FNKKTTTKTVTKKPT
-538 PVNTAPKLAA
+538 PVKTAPKLAE
-548 LPITKAQE
+548 LPATKPQE
-556 TELGENK
+556 TVLRENK
-563 APFIEKQAETNNRP
+563 TPFIEKQAETNKQSIN
-577 IDMPSLPVIQK
+577 MPSLPVIQK
-588 EVTER
+588 EATESD
-593 NKEEMKPQTE
+593 KEEMKPQTE
-603 EKVVGESEPA
+603 EKMVEESESA
-613 NNVNGKKRSAGIE
+613 NNANGKNRSAGIE

-641 EEPVNH
+641 EEPGNH

-655 AIGVFSLGAVIKI
+655 AIGVFSLGAFIKI
-668 IQLRKNS
+668 IQLRKNN

>member
-110 QSENVAINEE
+110 QSDNVAINEE

-305 TDEELRLALPET
+305 T
-317 PMLLG
+317 
-322 FNAPATSEPSSF
+322 
-334 EFPPPPTDE
+334 
-343 ELRLALPETPMLL
+343 
-356 GFNAPATSE
+356 
-365 PSSFEFPPPPTEDEL
+365 EDEL

-414 DFPPMPT
+414 DFPLMPT

-453 TEEEIDRLADLRDR
+453 TEEIDRLADLRDR

-487 PVPSLTPKVP
+487 PVPSLSPKVS

-556 TELGENK
+556 TALGENK